1 MRKREP
7 LSINQPKP
15 ITLNVIIGILFFKF
29 HFLFLHTF
37 FQLFRPVSALI
48 IMKLFNLGVFD
59 LGKIEQNVES
69 DSHF

>member
-15 ITLNVIIGILFFKF
+15 IILNVIIDVLFFKF

-37 FQLFRPVSALI
+37 FSAISTCMYLDYYETIQFRSV
-48 IMKLFNLGVFD
+48 
-59 LGKIEQNVES
+59 
-69 DSHF
+69 